1 MINTKPFIM
10 NTKKPCPW
18 RKLTFDMLPF
28 SLGGIR
34 NELQA
39 RPLIMSLIINSTFG
53 TFVCDNG
60 EASC

>member
-1 MINTKPFIM
+1 M